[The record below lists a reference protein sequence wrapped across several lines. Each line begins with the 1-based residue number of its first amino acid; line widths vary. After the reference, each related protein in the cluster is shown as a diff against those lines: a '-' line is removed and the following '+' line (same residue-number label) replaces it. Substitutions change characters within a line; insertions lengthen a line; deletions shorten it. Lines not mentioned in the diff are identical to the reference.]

1 MRELQQIHETVL
13 DTSLFAVGF
22 RRKIAAHVEE
32 TGELTGDAGH
42 RPAMPFGETL
52 YPLERS

>member
-42 RPAMPFGETL
+42 RPAIPFGETL